1 MKTLVV
7 RVLYRPALILPL
19 LVLTHLMVTLDFSLG
34 QITLVVVAKG
44 ARFVYRGVI
53 QLCIRLRAYSSLRR
67 PLINL
72 RPGPRSRAHL
82 GAAMPDGCGCKG

>member
-44 ARFVYRGVI
+44 ARFVYRWVI
-53 QLCIRLRAYSSLRR
+53 TLSTYTWLRCLAISLR
-67 PLINL
+67 
-72 RPGPRSRAHL
+72 SRTHL
-82 GAAMPDGCGCKG
+82 GGTMPDGCGCKG

>member
-44 ARFVYRGVI
+44 ARFVYRWVI
-53 QLCIRLRAYSSLRR
+53 TLSTYTWLRCLAISL
-67 PLINL
+67 
-72 RPGPRSRAHL
+72 RSRAHL
-82 GAAMPDGCGCKG
+82 GGTMPDGCGCKG

>member
-44 ARFVYRGVI
+44 ARFVYRWV
-53 QLCIRLRAYSSLRR
+53 IRLSADTALQRLATGL
-67 PLINL
+67 
-72 RPGPRSRAHL
+72 RSRAHL
-82 GAAMPDGCGCKG
+82 GNTMPGGCGCKG

>member
-19 LVLTHLMVTLDFSLG
+19 LVLTHLMVTLDFSLV

-53 QLCIRLRAYSSLRR
+53 QLSGYTSLRC
-67 PLINL
+67 LAISL
-72 RPGPRSRAHL
+72 RSRAHL
-82 GAAMPDGCGCKG
+82 GGTMPDGCGGKG

>member
-44 ARFVYRGVI
+44 ARFVYRGVMR
-53 QLCIRLRAYSSLRR
+53 LSIRLFAYTPLRR
-67 PLINL
+67 LAVSL
-72 RPGPRSRAHL
+72 RSRAHL
-82 GAAMPDGCGCKG
+82 GRAMPDGCGCKG